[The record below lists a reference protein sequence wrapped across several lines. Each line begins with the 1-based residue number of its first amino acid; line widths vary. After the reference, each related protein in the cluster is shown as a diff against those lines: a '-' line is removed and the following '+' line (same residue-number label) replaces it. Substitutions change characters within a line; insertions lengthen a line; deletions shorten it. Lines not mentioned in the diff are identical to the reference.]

1 MRMKRGQ
8 AAAFWSEKLAA
19 HSASGVSAREFCQRE
34 GLALPSFYQWR
45 RKLEGE
51 PKGQR
56 QASGSDA
63 AAMGF
68 VPVVIRPPVG
78 SPIEIAFPCGATV
91 RVQQDADLQLLQHVA
106 ACLLGVA

>member
-8 AAAFWSEKLAA
+8 AAAFWSEKLEA

-34 GLALPSFYQWR
+34 GLALPSFYLWR
-45 RKLEGE
+45 RKLERQAEGE
-51 PKGQR
+51 R

-63 AAMGF
+63 TAIGF
-68 VPVVIRPPVG
+68 VPIVVRPPVG
-78 SPIEIAFPCGATV
+78 SPIEISFPCGATI
-91 RVQQDADLQLLQHVA
+91 RVQHDADLRLLQHVA